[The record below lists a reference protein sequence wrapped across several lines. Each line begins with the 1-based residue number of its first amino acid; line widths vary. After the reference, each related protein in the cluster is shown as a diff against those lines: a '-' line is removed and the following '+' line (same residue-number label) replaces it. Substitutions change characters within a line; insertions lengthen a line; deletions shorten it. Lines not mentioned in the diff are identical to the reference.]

1 MSVSAIR
8 DLSSGS
14 VYMRTRANTP
24 KIKENDVWVDNKKI
38 KFSQDFAKTT
48 RSINRLYSKTGIK
61 AEHVINGKKER
72 LVLTVRSSI
81 LNIKDPKGALAALY
95 KVGQIGKGAD
105 KIIQIKRS
113 GKGHVNLKYS
123 EAERKLPLLKG
134 LVLSCSNVIQF
145 AQSRNILHPLQEIE
159 RDVALPREIPAMQ
172 IQALRE
178 NNIPDQLQQEDM
190 KVDMIED
197 NLDRNPNI
205 SIEQNIFEEEDRKL
219 YTEREI
225 ELREQILQAAY
236 KRERTEYC
244 ILNSDFV
251 VEKLE
256 DKIGEISSKRK
267 IWLNTIISTELFN
280 SNIEESIFKNHINE
294 ISDAI
299 FDQIDSKRGLFGR
312 VFSKLWLS
320 EKEVQTATQ
329 YVLDRLVQ
337 SRIV

>member
-145 AQSRNILHPLQEIE
+145 AQSSNILHPLQEIE
-159 RDVALPREIPAMQ
+159 RDVALTREIPAMQ
-172 IQALRE
+172 IQALSE
-178 NNIPDQLQQEDM
+178 NNIPDQLQKEDM

-197 NLDRNPNI
+197 NLDRNRNI
-205 SIEQNIFEEEDRKL
+205 SIEQNIFEEEDRKV
-219 YTEREI
+219 YTEREL
-225 ELREQILQAAY
+225 ELREQTLQAAY

-244 ILNSDFV
+244 TSNSELV
-251 VEKLE
+251 IEKLE
-256 DKIGEISSKRK
+256 DKIGD
-267 IWLNTIISTELFN
+267 
-280 SNIEESIFKNHINE
+280 IEVAQF
-294 ISDAI
+294 
-299 FDQIDSKRGLFGR
+299 
-312 VFSKLWLS
+312 V
-320 EKEVQTATQ
+320 
-329 YVLDRLVQ
+329 
-337 SRIV
+337 